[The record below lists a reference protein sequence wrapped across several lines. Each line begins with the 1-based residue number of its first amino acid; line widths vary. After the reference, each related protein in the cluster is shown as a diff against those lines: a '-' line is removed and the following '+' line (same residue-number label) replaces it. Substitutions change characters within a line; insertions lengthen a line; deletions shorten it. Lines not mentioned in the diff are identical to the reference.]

1 MIAGITYQAK
11 KPDASLAHCI
21 ESFWLLANTTDEEKT
36 VSIMPDG
43 RIDLFFSKTAT
54 SPFHVVLLGLES
66 GTSNAIIAPQTLTFA
81 VSFKLLAA
89 EYVLKHSVASL
100 LDGGMRLPDD
110 FWGMSVADLDD
121 FEACCNR
128 VSEKIKILL
137 NKEPDPRKL
146 ALFNLIY
153 NNNGDLLVHEMAS
166 KVHWTS
172 RQINRYFNQWFGL
185 SLKAYCNIL
194 RFRASFAQIKAGKFF
209 PEQNFADQAHFIR
222 TVKKYAGVAP
232 KALNKNKNDRFIQF
246 STLPK
251 K

>member
-1 MIAGITYQAK
+1 MITGITYQSK
-11 KPDASLAHCI
+11 KPDASLAHWI
-21 ESFWLLANTTDEEKT
+21 ESFWLLANITDEEKT
-36 VSIMPDG
+36 ISILPDG

-54 SPFHVVLLGLES
+54 EPFHVVLLGLENS
-66 GTSNAIIAPQTLTFA
+66 MSSTIIAPRTLTFA
-81 VSFKLLAA
+81 VSFKLLGA
-89 EYVLKHSVASL
+89 EYVLKQSVAPL
-100 LDGGMRLPDD
+100 LNGGMRLPND
-110 FWGMSVADLDD
+110 FWEMEVADLDNFD
-121 FEACCNR
+121 ACCNK
-128 VSEKIKILL
+128 VSQKIKTLL
-137 NKEPDPRKL
+137 SQESDPRKL

-153 NNNGDLLVHEMAS
+153 DNNGDLPVNEMAS

-209 PEQNFADQAHFIR
+209 PELNFADQAHFIR